1 MRTRDALAVLLLAA
15 SASAH
20 DFWIAPAS
28 FEPEPGSLLD
38 VHLQVGEA
46 GKGDEVQRSDER
58 IRRFVALD
66 ARGAKA
72 IVGRDGAT
80 PAGRVRLGDAGVA
93 TLGYHS
99 TPKELA
105 LPAEEFEAYLRE
117 EGLEGVIAER
127 ERLGQRAVDGRE
139 HYERCAKSLVSVG
152 GTHGNGQTLG
162 LPLEFVVLGESAGGL
177 QLELRFE
184 GKPLENALVHVTRL
198 DAAREGSAAPAPG
211 RTGADGRVV
220 APTAGRWLVTA
231 VHMQHAAADS
241 GADWHSWWGSLTY
254 ER

>member
-1 MRTRDALAVLLLAA
+1 MRTRNLIALALLAA

-20 DFWIAPAS
+20 DFWIAPQS
-28 FEPEPGSLLD
+28 FKPQAASLLD

-46 GKGDEVQRSDER
+46 GQGDEVQRSDER

-66 ARGAKA
+66 ARGETP
-72 IVGRDGAT
+72 IVGRDGST
-80 PAGRVRLGDAGVA
+80 PAGRLRLAEAGVA

-99 TPKELA
+99 TPKELM
-105 LPAEEFEAYLRE
+105 LPAEKFEAYLRE

-127 ERLGQRAVDGRE
+127 ERLGERAADGRE

-152 GTHGNGQTLG
+152 GAHGIGHTLG
-162 LPLEFVVLGESAGGL
+162 LPLEFVVLDESAGGL

-184 GKPLENALVHVTRL
+184 GKPLEHALVRFARL
-198 DAAREGSAAPAPG
+198 DMAPEGAMLPAPQ

-220 APTAGRWLVTA
+220 APSSGRWLVTA
-231 VHMQHAAADS
+231 VHMQRAASDS